1 MLFHVSFE
9 NINEVNILAEIKQ
22 SQQPITNPALVQ
34 AMDAMKQERNQKTEV
49 TFVNHLKAARF
60 LVPAN
65 IQTEQQAQADAS
77 GNIQL
82 VDQPKIS
89 FVLFNNA
96 EGQKYFPLFTD
107 IGELRKWQES
117 NNHQLAALSY
127 RDLCEFMKRNPENN
141 IAGAVVNPFGQNIMI
156 PEESLH
162 KILNTEAI
170 APGTQIQIGTL
181 KEEPTELLE
190 ALKPYLAAKPE
201 IKKAYLRVM
210 KREDKPNPNFL
221 LVVDTDV
228 SGGDTAIKELFDGI
242 AQVAKPHL
250 RNVELAIVPTANK
263 FGAAALRDAVPF
275 YEKEGET
282 SGITMTTNQE

>member
-1 MLFHVSFE
+1 M
-9 NINEVNILAEIKQ
+9 AEIKQ

-49 TFVNHLKAARF
+49 TFVNHVKAARF

-65 IQTEQQAQADAS
+65 IQSEQQAQANAD
-77 GNIQL
+77 GTVEL
-82 VDQPKIS
+82 KEQPKIS

-107 IGELRKWQES
+107 IAELRKWQES

-127 RDLCEFMKRNPENN
+127 RDLCEFLKRNPENN

-156 PEESLH
+156 PLESLFR
-162 KILNTEAI
+162 IQNTEAI

-190 ALKPYLAAKPE
+190 ALKPYLATKEE
-201 IKKAYLRVM
+201 INKAYLRVM

-221 LVVDTDV
+221 LVVDTTV
-228 SGGDTAIKELFDGI
+228 SSENAVKELFDGI
-242 AQVAKPHL
+242 AQAAKPHL
-250 RNVELAIVPTANK
+250 RNVELAIVPTSNK
-263 FGAAALRDAVPF
+263 FGEAALRDAVPF
-275 YEKEGET
+275 YEKAS
-282 SGITMTTNQE
+282 SGITMTTNET

>member
-263 FGAAALRDAVPF
+263 FGAAALRDAGPF